1 MKVII
6 CGAGQVGYGI
16 AERLATEGNDVSVID
31 SSASLVQVIR
41 DQLDVRGFVGHGS
54 QPDVLQAAGAE
65 DADMIIGVTL
75 YDEVFAIG
83 STSQCMDLIFV
94 SSLNCNAMFDNTIL
108 LFIISMFSGNS
119 KFTFDFLK
127 FGRFL
132 FCTMGSEDS
141 GGYLLASSVDISS
154 YCRRSGSMVISFPNL
169 EK

>member
-75 YDEVFAIG
+75 YDEVNMVAC
-83 STSQCMDLIFV
+83 QV
-94 SSLNCNAMFDNTIL
+94 AHSLFNVPTKVEYRIWNPFR
-108 LFIISMFSGNS
+108 S
-119 KFTFDFLK
+119 KRTF
-127 FGRFL
+127 G
-132 FCTMGSEDS
+132 C
-141 GGYLLASSVDISS
+141 
-154 YCRRSGSMVISFPNL
+154 
-169 EK
+169 